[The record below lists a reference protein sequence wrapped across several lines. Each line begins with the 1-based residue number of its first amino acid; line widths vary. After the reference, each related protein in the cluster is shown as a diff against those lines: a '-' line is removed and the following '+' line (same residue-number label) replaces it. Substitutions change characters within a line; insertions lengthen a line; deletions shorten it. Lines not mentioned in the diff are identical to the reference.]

1 MKDLYTLLDD
11 LPEFESFLTVDEQIA
26 AARRLAADYP
36 EGVQLL
42 ELGPSTCGEQIWCL
56 KVGEG
61 RFKAFV
67 HGFPNSEEPY
77 GGNLVAELARLLA
90 ANPSL
95 SQDLDYTWYLVM
107 CSDPDGARRNE
118 AFQRG
123 PVTPLNFSL
132 NYYRTPHSITPDAC
146 FPFRYGPLDLNAP
159 TAETRAMM
167 SLLDRVPMT
176 FLSGLHMMKWGGI
189 SYMVPHACPEL
200 YPGLQEAARRFGVFL
215 RKRPGTMLAPGI
227 MHAAYLQPARNWV
240 RHWAAGNR
248 NLEPISGCDLYEYV
262 QVINPNAFMLIPE
275 CCIWY
280 DPRMLDDRPSGAAL
294 GEALDY
300 ADDVTRRAQ
309 EFVLELRQAAEP
321 HLGQPTP
328 WRKMVEERIVARLSQ
343 HTNVSDPPF
352 AVRGRDRS
360 RPITVAEKVG
370 IEGHD
375 DLYRMFELGGMYKML
390 EEEHKATGQAA
401 LEKLRDRARER
412 LGAYDTFLHCNY
424 DVVNMPIRSLVGMGI
439 GALIEGARYAKTLE
453 R

>member
-1 MKDLYTLLDD
+1 MTDLYALLED
-11 LPEFESFLTVDEQIA
+11 LPKFDSFVTVDEQIA
-26 AARRLAADYP
+26 AARRLAAEYP

-42 ELGPSTCGEQIWCL
+42 ELGPSTSGEQIYCL

-61 RFKAFV
+61 RFNAFV

-77 GGNLVAELARLLA
+77 GGNLVGELARLLA

-95 SQDLDYTWYLVM
+95 SRDLDYTWYLVM

-123 PVTPLNFSL
+123 PMTPLNFSL

-275 CCIWY
+275 CCLWY
-280 DPRMLDDRPSGAAL
+280 DPRMLDDRPSGANLGDAL
-294 GEALDY
+294 SY
-300 ADDVTRRAQ
+300 ADAVTDAA
-309 EFVLELRQAAEP
+309 EAFVLDLWREATP
-321 HLGQPTP
+321 HLAVDTP
-328 WRKMVEERIVARLSQ
+328 WRVMVAEKMAARIEQ
-343 HTNVSDPPF
+343 HTNVSNPPF
-352 AVRGRDRS
+352 EFERRVRE
-360 RPITVAEKVG
+360 RPISVAEKIG

-375 DLYRMFELGGMYKML
+375 DIYRMFDLGGMYKVL
-390 EEEHKATGQAA
+390 EEEHMATGQAA
-401 LEKLRDRARER
+401 LAKLRDRARER
-412 LGAYDTFLHCNY
+412 LIEYDAFLHRNY
-424 DVVNMPIRSLVGMGI
+424 DVVNTPIRSLVGMGI